1 MNTKRRARNAGAKG
15 EEQTLTH
22 THTHTHCSSSSKR
35 RQQIAFGT
43 SLRRIYLKNIAY
55 SGIVFVVVAQV
66 GCCASKNNNNYTFL
80 SPYSR
85 SFSLCFF
92 AA

>member
-15 EEQTLTH
+15 EEQTLAH
-22 THTHTHCSSSSKR
+22 THIHCSSSSKR

-66 GCCASKNNNNYTFL
+66 GCCASKNNNNNNYTFL

-85 SFSLCFF
+85 SFSVCFF